1 MTPARDEG
9 VGARRLAD
17 VITRARR
24 ELELFTGQP
33 VDSVSSVHRSD
44 GGWTLSLEVVELQR
58 IPDSTSVLGS
68 YETVVDE
75 EGAVVEYERTRR
87 YYRNQA
93 SEVEA

>member
-9 VGARRLAD
+9 LGPRRLAD

-24 ELELFTGQP
+24 ELELFTGRG
-33 VDSVSSVHRSD
+33 VDSVSSVRRSD
-44 GGWTLSLEVVELQR
+44 GGWTLALEVVELQR
-58 IPDSTSVLGS
+58 VPDSTSVLGS
-68 YETVVDE
+68 YETVVDD
-75 EGAVVEYERTRR
+75 EGAVIEYERTRR

>member
-9 VGARRLAD
+9 VGPRRLAD

-24 ELELFTGQP
+24 ELEQFTGQP
-33 VDSVSSVHRSD
+33 VDSVSSVRRSD
-44 GGWTLSLEVVELQR
+44 GGWTLCLEIVELQR

>member
-9 VGARRLAD
+9 VGPRRLAD

-33 VDSVSSVHRSD
+33 VDSVSSVRRSD